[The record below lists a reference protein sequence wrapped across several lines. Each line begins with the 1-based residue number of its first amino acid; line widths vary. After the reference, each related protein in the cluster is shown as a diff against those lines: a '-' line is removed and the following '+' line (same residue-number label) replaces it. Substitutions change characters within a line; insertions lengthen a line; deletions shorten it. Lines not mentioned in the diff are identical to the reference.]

1 MSDTPELPP
10 GDEPE
15 QRLPV
20 PRPPAEV
27 APVERFTSPPPTRS
41 VELTPE
47 RAAQVVRSSS
57 NARWVGFLAVV
68 VVVLFITI
76 YWFYELAPLGFREPR
91 LDAEAAAQQVT
102 SVERGYNLYEANC
115 ARCHGA
121 NGEGGIGP
129 ALNRQ
134 DKLFAHLSVDYLNNM
149 MIAGGRYACGNPN
162 SIMPIWSN
170 EGRPAGP
177 LNYIQIEDL
186 IAFIRAPSN
195 ETYTIRDPALN
206 EPKLD
211 PITGEVKTFNGWVDV
226 NYKPAPGATPFPACW
241 SDEFNTASAA
251 PGASGAP
258 AASAGASG
266 APAPSAEASAPLPSA
281 GPSGSPAAS
290 GGAGG
295 AKVSIV
301 ASGIAWQ
308 TPDLTATAGAPF
320 DLSFDN
326 EDAGDAAQLHAQGL
340 DRRGRLQER
349 HLPRRRHPRL
359 HGPGTHG
366 RHLSVRVH
374 RASDDDGDA
383 HRKVMSPPVV
393 GG

>member
-10 GDEPE
+10 GDESE

-27 APVERFTSPPPTRS
+27 APVERFTSPPPVRS

-76 YWFYELAPLGFREPR
+76 YWFYELAPFGFRQPR
-91 LDAEAAAQQVT
+91 LDAEADAQQVT

-211 PITGEVKTFNGWVDV
+211 PITNEVKTFNGWVDV

-251 PGASGAP
+251 PGASGSP

-290 GGAGG
+290 GGTTG

-320 DLSFDN
+320 DLSLDN
-326 EDAGDAAQLHAQGL
+326 EDAGTPHNFTLKDSTGAVVFKTDTFPGVATRDFPVQALTAGTY
-340 DRRGRLQER
+340 
-349 HLPRRRHPRL
+349 PFACTVHPTMT
-359 HGPGTHG
+359 GT
-366 RHLSVRVH
+366 LTVQ
-374 RASDDDGDA
+374 
-383 HRKVMSPPVV
+383 
-393 GG
+393 

>member
-76 YWFYELAPLGFREPR
+76 YWFYELAPFGFREPR

-211 PITGEVKTFNGWVDV
+211 PITNEVKTFNGWVDV

-290 GGAGG
+290 GGTSG

-308 TPDLTATAGAPF
+308 TPDLTATAGAAF
-320 DLSFDN
+320 DLSLDN
-326 EDAGDAAQLHAQGL
+326 EDAGTPHNFTLKDSTGAVVFKTDTFPGVATRDFPVQALTAGTY
-340 DRRGRLQER
+340 
-349 HLPRRRHPRL
+349 PFVCTVHPTMT
-359 HGPGTHG
+359 GT
-366 RHLSVRVH
+366 LTVQ
-374 RASDDDGDA
+374 
-383 HRKVMSPPVV
+383 
-393 GG
+393 

>member
-1 MSDTPELPP
+1 M
-10 GDEPE
+10 
-15 QRLPV
+15 
-20 PRPPAEV
+20 

-195 ETYTIRDPALN
+195 ETYTSAIPPRTSRSSTRSRTRSRRSTAGSTSTTSRPRARRRSRPAGRTSSTRRRPRRARRVHRPPRP
-206 EPKLD
+206 EPRR
-211 PITGEVKTFNGWVDV
+211 TG
-226 NYKPAPGATPFPACW
+226 A
-241 SDEFNTASAA
+241 
-251 PGASGAP
+251 
-258 AASAGASG
+258 
-266 APAPSAEASAPLPSA
+266 SAEASAPCRRPVHR
-281 GPSGSPAAS
+281 GRRAS
-290 GGAGG
+290 GGAAVRRSRSSRRGSPG
-295 AKVSIV
+295 RRPT
-301 ASGIAWQ
+301 W
-308 TPDLTATAGAPF
+308 PTAGAPF

-326 EDAGDAAQLHAQGL
+326 EDAGTPHNFTLKDSTGAVVFKTATFPGVATRTSTVPALAAGTY
-340 DRRGRLQER
+340 
-349 HLPRRRHPRL
+349 PFVCTVHPTMT
-359 HGPGTHG
+359 GT
-366 RHLSVRVH
+366 LT
-374 RASDDDGDA
+374 A
-383 HRKVMSPPVV
+383 K
-393 GG
+393 